1 MTLTRRTR
9 RAVDGELARLREE
22 HGEFELVEKT
32 WSVDVD
38 ASETTR
44 ERFEAGTVGG
54 AGAWVRDDESRA
66 VVVRHEGERSWSDPG
81 GKGEP
86 GESLEETARRETREE
101 AGVDCTID
109 GVVQA
114 HVVETVCETNSD
126 ECEVGDHEYDPLYR
140 LIVVF
145 EATYEGGEL
154 RPREGEIAAAKWV
167 TELPEELLYPELAA
181 FPL

>member
-9 RAVDGELARLREE
+9 RVVDDELARLREE
-22 HGEFELVEKT
+22 YGEFELVEKT
-32 WSVDVD
+32 WTVDVD
-38 ASETTR
+38 AYETTR

-54 AGAWVRDDESRA
+54 AGAWVRDDEGRA
-66 VVVRHEGERSWSDPG
+66 VMVRHEGERSWSDPG
-81 GKGEP
+81 GKHEP

-101 AGVDCTID
+101 AGVDCALDDI
-109 GVVQA
+109 VQA
-114 HVVETVCETNSD
+114 HVVEVVCKTDGD
-126 ECEVGDHEYDPLYR
+126 EFGSGADEYNPLYR

-145 EATYEGGEL
+145 EATYEGGGL
-154 RPREGEIAAAKWV
+154 RPRDGEIAETKWM